1 MFSKPVEPR
10 SISSQLVLL
19 FTAASILLLACG
31 LGVFYWLVVRHAF
44 EEDNAVLVD
53 KALALVGDLK
63 NIDGPKLIDAEVH
76 ARRAG
81 EHGVY
86 WIRLLDPRGTTVT
99 ETQGMAGVL
108 PANVFPGPQQSTSFA
123 PTNYRSDSK
132 LFSLVVATGDNAG
145 ELYTIQIA
153 QDRSAD
159 DQFMKNFGA
168 VVALVATCSVVAS
181 VLVSVTVA
189 RRGLRPLTEMT
200 GMLTRITPTH
210 LNERIEPRQWPRELQ
225 PLARAFDAMLN
236 RLEDSFTRLSQFSA
250 DLAHEL
256 RTPLGNI
263 LGTAQVALTRDR
275 TSAEYREVLET
286 AAAECERLS
295 HIVENLLFLAR
306 ADAAREEI
314 ERKSFDARVAAEK
327 IVAFYHAAAED
338 RHIEIDCSGQGKI
351 NGDSLLFS
359 RAISNLLENAL
370 RFTPDGG
377 RITVAIAP
385 LNGGIEVAVKD
396 NGRGIDPE
404 HLPRVFDR
412 FYRADASRSSD
423 GAGLGLALVKSIVD
437 LHGGSAIVESTVGR
451 GTTVKLTFPLWQT
464 NSVPH

>member
-1 MFSKPVEPR
+1 MFSNQAEPR

-19 FTAASILLLACG
+19 FTAASILLLSCG

-44 EEDNAVLVD
+44 EEDNAVLAD
-53 KALALVGDLK
+53 KAVALLGDLQ
-63 NIDGPKLIDAEVH
+63 NVDGLKLIDAEVH

-86 WIRLLDPRGTTVT
+86 WIRLLDPRGNTLI
-99 ETQGMAGVL
+99 ETPGMAHLL
-108 PANVFPGPQQSTSFA
+108 PGNVFPRPQQSTPLA
-123 PTNYRSDSK
+123 PTNYRTDSK
-132 LFSLVVATGDNAG
+132 LFSVVAATGENAG
-145 ELYTIQIA
+145 QLYTIQIA

-168 VVALVATCSVVAS
+168 LVALVAACSVVLS
-181 VLVSVTVA
+181 VLVAVTVT

-200 GMLTRITPTH
+200 AVLTRITPTH
-210 LNERIEPRQWPRELQ
+210 LNERIQPRRWPRELQ
-225 PLARAFDAMLN
+225 PLARAFDEMLS
-236 RLEDSFTRLSQFSA
+236 RLEDSFTRLSQFSG

-275 TSAEYREVLET
+275 TSAEYREVLEI

-314 ERKSFDARVAAEK
+314 ERKPLDARLAAEK

-338 RHIEIDCSGQGKI
+338 RRIEIECSGAGQI

-359 RAISNLLENAL
+359 RAISNLIENAL
-370 RFTPDGG
+370 RFTPEGG

-385 LNGGIEVAVKD
+385 RNGFTEVAVKD
-396 NGRGIDPE
+396 NGRGIEPE

-412 FYRADASRSSD
+412 FYRAEASRSSD

-437 LHGGSAIVESTVGR
+437 LHQGSVQIESELGR
-451 GTTVKLTFPLWQT
+451 GTTVVLTFP
-464 NSVPH
+464 SPA